1 MWASLS
7 AASLCSMT
15 WFVNSSG
22 SAVLPPRTK
31 ANWVSRSSLWRWEN
45 SRRRSETSVVVAFQM
60 TSRRVTG
67 RKRLVSLRSGAI
79 TPIFRSEGAFPASME
94 LIRGIVASMR
104 ASLPWAKCSRVVADR
119 PPDFL
124 GFWRMNI
131 LRTSAARDWLKESPP
146 GVSGSLGSGKGFR
159 VSSNP
164 WRMASR
170 VAGSSEGRSFR
181 TLLVM

>member
-1 MWASLS
+1 MGE
-7 AASLCSMT
+7 
-15 WFVNSSG
+15 VE
-22 SAVLPPRTK
+22 AVRDQ
-31 ANWVSRSSLWRWEN
+31 
-45 SRRRSETSVVVAFQM
+45 RRVAFQM

-67 RKRLVSLRSGAI
+67 RNRRVSLRSGAI
-79 TPIFRSEGAFPASME
+79 TPIFTSEGALPVRME
-94 LIRGIVASMR
+94 LMRGMAASMR
-104 ASLPWAKCSRVVADR
+104 TSLPWAKCFRVVAGK

-124 GFWRMNI
+124 CFWRMNI
-131 LRTSAARDWLKESPP
+131 LHTSAARVWLKESPP
-146 GVSGSLGSGKGFR
+146 GVSGFLGSGKGFR